1 MWNWAS
7 GFAGI
12 IIGLGLYSNA
22 LADDVS
28 VQVGQRKLV
37 DVGRAEGVVLDNPSI
52 ADVQIFKGYQIEV
65 LGKVVGDGTLMVVA
79 PDGDSRTY
87 AVHVVAGSQA
97 PSPGSEASDAARAAV
112 FGGKKIAGASCA
124 EPVEGKRAALALKQA
139 RSLAEQDRI
148 QEAIQQANQG
158 LIDDPQA
165 AVFHLFLGSA
175 WAKLRDQ
182 ARGAYHFETFALSC
196 PEHPAG
202 KTVAQLLQD
211 FGRRISKE
219 TQIP

>member
-1 MWNWAS
+1 
-7 GFAGI
+7 
-12 IIGLGLYSNA
+12 
-22 LADDVS
+22 V
-28 VQVGQRKLV
+28 
-37 DVGRAEGVVLDNPSI
+37 
-52 ADVQIFKGYQIEV
+52 
-65 LGKVVGDGTLMVVA
+65 
-79 PDGDSRTY
+79 
-87 AVHVVAGSQA
+87 
-97 PSPGSEASDAARAAV
+97 
-112 FGGKKIAGASCA
+112 
-124 EPVEGKRAALALKQA
+124 ALKQA

-182 ARGAYHFETFALSC
+182 ARGAYHYETFALSC
-196 PEHPAG
+196 PAHPAG
-202 KTVAQLLQD
+202 KTVIQLLHE